1 MADEVVFSPSDVR
14 KRLEVKDSTLRKYLY
29 IMEKEGYSIQKD
41 SKGHRLYNEHDVTL
55 LEKLIEL
62 SKHDGMTLEKAAKIV
77 VEQVKR
83 EDSTPEHNDTTKP
96 STTSYGAMIDLLMSE
111 QRKAIQEMEQRL
123 NERLDKRDAM
133 LMESLRESQAT
144 KQLLLEVKQE
154 IATTQE
160 KKSFFARLFGK

>member
-1 MADEVVFSPSDVR
+1 MTEEVIYSPADVR
-14 KRLEVKDSTLRKYLY
+14 KQLDVKDSTLRKYVEILHR
-29 IMEKEGYSIQKD
+29 EGYAITKD
-41 SKGHRLYNEHDVTL
+41 NKGHRLYNQHDVTL
-55 LEKLIEL
+55 LEKLIEF

-77 VEQVKR
+77 VEQNKT
-83 EDSTPEHNDTTKP
+83 DGDKHNDITSP
-96 STTSYGAMIDLLMSE
+96 EQSYGAMVDILMAE

-160 KKSFFARLFGK
+160 KKGFWSRLFGK